1 MRAFGSLPD
10 CYRLPAPMVTYGHLV
25 KGINMELV
33 RRKIWNLVISAVHT
47 GSTRSFFAWKKNR
60 QRLATACH
68 SMLLRRSAL
77 RCFDMFWRMAWV
89 RQTERQWSIL
99 PVFCARFLLSCHE
112 KRRQRPTVPGFGSSE
127 SSHVEHLVDFD
138 KPNGGHLVTN
148 ESHWKKHFGG
158 PFLAATRSRRRLH
171 AKAAS

>member
-25 KGINMELV
+25 KGINMEPV

-47 GSTRSFFAWKKNR
+47 GSTRSFFAWKKIW

-99 PVFCARFLLSCHE
+99 PLFCAPIFAVLPRKKTTKTNGARFWDFGEFTRWTSCRFRQAKRRTSCDKWVSLEKAFRRSIFGSHE
-112 KRRQRPTVPGFGSSE
+112 KP
-127 SSHVEHLVDFD
+127 
-138 KPNGGHLVTN
+138 
-148 ESHWKKHFGG
+148 
-158 PFLAATRSRRRLH
+158 
-171 AKAAS
+171 